1 MKKKQKWT
9 VLFRPWLIDL
19 AAFCSYL
26 YCAFYLH
33 DNHVVHPVYHT
44 DVTLE

>member
-9 VLFRPWLIDL
+9 VFSVLGLLIL
-19 AAFCSYL
+19 LAFCSYL